1 MNGGLRCRIVG
12 HRTQTPESVKKRDTP
27 LTDGVKKVAD
37 CSDSQA
43 AIRRTEHMEPGPV
56 QHLARWISQCAR
68 NLRKA
73 GIETEIH
80 WGPAH
85 SDIPRK

>member
-1 MNGGLRCRIVG
+1 MNGGLRSRIVG
-12 HRTQTPESVKKRDTP
+12 HKTQTPESVKKRDTP
-27 LTDGVKKVAD
+27 LTDGVTKVAD
-37 CSDSQA
+37 CSALQA
-43 AIRRTEHMEPGPV
+43 AIRQKEHLEPGPV

-80 WGPAH
+80 WGQAH
-85 SDIPRK
+85 CYITRK